1 MAVPALF
8 EDVCIIDADTHLTE
22 PHDLWT
28 SRAPAAFRE
37 RLPQVVVDEN
47 GTPLWVVDG
56 VVVGKAGGAAV
67 VKADGS
73 KVFGTQ
79 FFGLNIEDVHAG
91 AYSAVDRVA
100 TMDDWGI
107 WAQVI
112 YPNTFGLG
120 GQTFAKLP
128 DPEIRLLTVTI
139 FNDAMAEMQDS
150 SGGRLVP
157 MGALPWWDV
166 KEAVA
171 EVERVHALGL
181 RGINTT
187 TAPHQHGLPD
197 LGEPYWNPLWEVCSS
212 LEMPVN
218 FHIGAAESDIA
229 WFGTV
234 GWPSLGMDQKL
245 AVGSSML
252 YLNNAACLANM
263 IFSGVLER
271 FPTLQ
276 IVSVESGVG
285 WFPFIMQALDHQAGE
300 LPPGTLDYLSL
311 PPSEYFKRQI
321 HACFWFER
329 TGLDQAIDT
338 LGADHIMFETDYPHP
353 TCTYPNGLDLAA
365 EALSRI
371 PDSDV
376 RRKLMG
382 GNAAR
387 LYRIDP
393 PGPVSATHF
402 RGSRPHS

>member
-8 EDVCIIDADTHLTE
+8 EDFYIVDADTHLTE

-28 SRAPAAFRE
+28 SRAPASFRD
-37 RLPQVVVDEN
+37 RVPRVVDDN
-47 GTPLWVVDG
+47 GVPMWIVDG
-56 VVVGKAGGAAV
+56 VQISKAGGAAV

-79 FFGLNIEDVHAG
+79 FFGLTIEDVHAG
-91 AYSAVDRVA
+91 AYSITDRIA
-100 TMDDWGI
+100 TMDELGI

-120 GQTFAKLP
+120 GQTFAKLA

-139 FNDAMAEMQDS
+139 FNDALAEMQDIS
-150 SGGRLVP
+150 SGRLVP
-157 MGALPWWDV
+157 MAALPWWDLDI
-166 KEAVA
+166 AVA
-171 EVERVHALGL
+171 EVQRAHSLGL

-197 LGEPYWNPLWEVCSS
+197 LGTEYWNPLWEVCCD

-285 WFPFIMQALDHQAGE
+285 WIPFMMQALDHQANE
-300 LPPGTLDYLSL
+300 LPPGTLDYLSTA
-311 PPSEYFKRQI
+311 PSGYFKRQI
-321 HACFWFER
+321 HACFWFEQ
-329 TGLDQAIDT
+329 TGLDQAINA

-353 TCTYPNGLDLAA
+353 TCTYPDGLDIAA
-365 EALSRI
+365 DALSHI
-371 PDSDV
+371 EEPEV

-387 LYRIDP
+387 LYRIDLP
-393 PGPVSATHF
+393 TS
-402 RGSRPHS
+402 

>member
-28 SRAPAAFRE
+28 SRAPASFRD
-37 RLPQVVVDEN
+37 RVPQVINDN
-47 GTPLWVVDG
+47 GVPMWVVDG
-56 VVVGKAGGAAV
+56 VQIGKAGGAAV

-73 KVFGTQ
+73 KALGAQ

-91 AYSAVDRVA
+91 AYSITDRLA
-100 TMDDWGI
+100 TMDELGI
-107 WAQVI
+107 WAQVV

-120 GQTFAKLP
+120 GQTFAKLA

-139 FNDAMAEMQDS
+139 FNDALAEMQDI

-157 MGALPWWDV
+157 MAALPWWDLDT
-166 KEAVA
+166 AVA
-171 EVERVHALGL
+171 EVQRAHGLGL

-197 LGEPYWNPLWEVCSS
+197 LGTEYWNPLWEVCCD

-276 IVSVESGVG
+276 IASVESGVG
-285 WFPFIMQALDHQAGE
+285 WFPFMMQALDHQANE
-300 LPPGTLDYLSL
+300 LPPRALDYLSMA
-311 PPSEYFKRQI
+311 PSGYFKRQI
-321 HACFWFER
+321 HACFWFEQ
-329 TGLDQAIDT
+329 TGLDRAIEA

-353 TCTYPNGLDLAA
+353 TCTYPNGLDIAA
-365 EALSRI
+365 GALSRI
-371 PDSDV
+371 QDPEV

-387 LYRIDP
+387 LYRIDLP
-393 PGPVSATHF
+393 TH
-402 RGSRPHS
+402 

>member
-1 MAVPALF
+1 MTVPPLF
-8 EDVCIIDADTHLTE
+8 EGVCIIDADTHLTE

-28 SRAPAAFRE
+28 SRAPSAFRD
-37 RLPQVVVDEN
+37 RVPKVVDN
-47 GTPLWVVDG
+47 DGTPTWVVDG
-56 VVVGKAGGAAV
+56 VTVGKAGGAAV

-79 FFGLNIEDVHAG
+79 FFGLRIDDVHAG
-91 AYSAVDRVA
+91 AHSAAERIA
-100 TMDDWGI
+100 TMDDLGI
-107 WAQVI
+107 WAQII

-128 DPEIRLLTVTI
+128 DVELRLLTVTI
-139 FNDAMAEMQDS
+139 FNDAMVEMQEN

-157 MGALPWWDV
+157 MGALPWWDLDT
-166 KEAVA
+166 AVA

-197 LGEPYWNPLWEVCSS
+197 LGDAYWNPLWEVCSS

-229 WFGTV
+229 WFGAV
-234 GWPSLGMDQKL
+234 GWPSLGIEQKL

-271 FPTLQ
+271 FPNLQ

-285 WFPFIMQALDHQAGE
+285 WFPFLMQALDHQASE

-311 PPSEYFKRQI
+311 PPSGYFKRQI

-329 TGLDQAIDT
+329 TGLDQAIDV
-338 LGADHIMFETDYPHP
+338 LGAEHIMFETDYPHP
-353 TCTYPNGLDLAA
+353 TCTYPNGLELAA
-365 EALSRI
+365 EALSHI
-371 PDSDV
+371 PDSEV
-376 RRKLMG
+376 RRNLMG

-387 LYRIDP
+387 IYHLDAP
-393 PGPVSATHF
+393 PA
-402 RGSRPHS
+402 